1 MAVFKCKMCGG
12 ALEIAEGQTVCECEY
27 CGTRQTLPRL
37 DGERK
42 ANLYDRANHFRR
54 NNEFDKAAGIYDQIL
69 NEDPTDAEAY
79 WSLVLCRY
87 GVEYVEDPASHKRV
101 PTVNRAQFTS
111 IYADENYKQALARA
125 DTLQKTV
132 YEAEAAAIDEIQRG
146 ILAISEKEEPFDVF
160 ICYKETD
167 AQGRRTPDSVLA
179 TELYHELTKE
189 GFKVFF
195 SRITLEDKLGAA
207 YEPYIFAALNSARVM
222 VVLGTRPEYFSAV
235 WVKNEWNRY
244 LALVKQSGGK
254 KTLTPAYR
262 DTDPYDLPE
271 EFSHLQAQDMSKL
284 GFMPDL
290 IRGIKKLLRRDE
302 PKAAP
307 MVQQVIQSAGGANL
321 TAQIKRG
328 QQALEDRDWS
338 AADGFFDKALDL
350 DAECAEAF
358 FGKALAAAQCA
369 NGEELVQKRLAIPV
383 TKTET
388 LTACPKDAARI
399 EKAVRELPL
408 VGYLDY
414 KAVRDC
420 FSYDSRE
427 YNSRTFG
434 WKDRIGQEP
443 LYWEKDRLMGRAVR
457 YARGG
462 LAETLTALRERISEG
477 LKQRLADSEAAD
489 AKAKAETSKRYDSE
503 MDAAENRAKELRKTA
518 EAKRKTDY
526 DIACKAQANATTEDL
541 FTSAALRFK
550 REGLRGYEDS
560 DERAKQCYAEA
571 ARLKAEAA
579 TEVERRRAELK
590 AKAAAEKKA
599 AEEKAERE
607 RIEAAKAAVAAK
619 KKKTT
624 KSIITVAVLVLVA
637 AAFLIVTKVIIPS
650 NQYKQAEALLATG
663 NYDNAIDLFTSLG
676 NYKNSPELLRKS
688 FYARAEALLDAG
700 DYDGAIANFKALGD
714 YKDSTDRVLATK
726 YAKAD
731 SLQAAGE
738 RVGAASEFWSLSGY
752 SDARDRSMAL
762 WAEITTRKTIAGGE
776 NHTLSLR
783 ADGTVLAAGGNG
795 NGQCDVS
802 GWSNIIAIAAG
813 GYHTVGL
820 CADGTVLTVGNST
833 GPQCNVSDW
842 SDVVA
847 VAASSSHTV
856 GLCADGTVLARGWNT
871 NNQCDVSGWSDIVMV
886 AVGSSHTVGLHADGT
901 VVAVGNNG
909 NGQCDVSD
917 WSDIVAVAAGSYHTV
932 GLRTDGTVVATG
944 SNGNDQCE
952 VSGWSNIVEIAA
964 GARHTVGLCS
974 DGTVVAVGSN
984 SFHQCEVSDWSDV
997 VDVAAGFWHTI
1008 GLCTDGTVLA
1018 AGENDEGQCDVSGW
1032 TDIMLPN
1039 R

>member
-12 ALEIAEGQTVCECEY
+12 ALEVAEGQTVCECEY
-27 CGTRQTLPRL
+27 CGTKQTLPRL
-37 DGERK
+37 DDERK

-111 IYADENYKQALARA
+111 IYADENYKQALAHA
-125 DTLQKTV
+125 DALQKGV

-160 ICYKETD
+160 ICYKESD

-179 TELYHELTKE
+179 NELYHELTKE

-195 SRITLEDKLGAA
+195 SRITLEDKLGTA

-222 VVLGTRPEYFSAV
+222 VVLGTRPEFFNAV
-235 WVKNEWNRY
+235 WVKNEWSRY

-254 KTLTPAYR
+254 KTLIPAYR
-262 DTDPYDLPE
+262 DMDPYDLPE

-290 IRGIKKLLRRDE
+290 IRGIKKLLRRDA

-408 VGYLDY
+408 AGYLDY

-420 FSYDSRE
+420 FSYDARE
-427 YNSRTFG
+427 YSSRTSA

-443 LYWEKDRLMGRAVR
+443 FYWEKDRLMGRAVR

-462 LAETLTALRERISEG
+462 LAEILTELRKRISEG

-550 REGLRGYEDS
+550 REGLRGYEDA

-571 ARLKAEAA
+571 ARLKTEAA

-590 AKAAAEKKA
+590 AKAEAEKKA

-607 RIEAAKAAVAAK
+607 RIEAEKASAAAK

-624 KSIITVAVLVLVA
+624 KSIITAVVLVLIAV
-637 AAFLIVTKVIIPS
+637 AFLIVTRVIIPPIR
-650 NQYKQAEALLATG
+650 YKQAEALLTEG
-663 NYDNAIDLFTSLG
+663 D
-676 NYKNSPELLRKS
+676 
-688 FYARAEALLDAG
+688 RAG
-700 DYDGAIANFKALGD
+700 SAIAFGKLD
-714 YKDSTDRVLATK
+714 
-726 YAKAD
+726 
-731 SLQAAGE
+731 
-738 RVGAASEFWSLSGY
+738 Y
-752 SDARDRSMAL
+752 SDARARSFAL
-762 WAEITTRKTIAGGE
+762 WDEIAVRDTVAAGTNNTIGVR
-776 NHTLSLR
+776 S
-783 ADGTVLAAGGNG
+783 DGTVIAAGDNSY
-795 NGQCDVS
+795 GQCDVS
-802 GWSNIIAIAAG
+802 GWTDIVAVSAGSYHTVGLRSDGTVVAVGDNYSGQCGVSGWTDIVAIAAGGDHTVGLRADGTVVTTVYKGSRMANVSDWTDLMEVDTGDNYAIGLRLDGTVVAVGGNENGQCNVRDWKDVVAIAAGYYNHTVCLRSDGTVTAVGNNYYGQCDLSDWKNVIAVTAGAYHTVSLRTDGTVVAVGENNHGQCNVRGWKDVIAIAAG
-813 GYHTVGL
+813 GYHTV
-820 CADGTVLTVGNST
+820 C
-833 GPQCNVSDW
+833 
-842 SDVVA
+842 
-847 VAASSSHTV
+847 
-856 GLCADGTVLARGWNT
+856 LCADGTVLA
-871 NNQCDVSGWSDIVMV
+871 V
-886 AVGSSHTVGLHADGT
+886 
-901 VVAVGNNG
+901 
-909 NGQCDVSD
+909 
-917 WSDIVAVAAGSYHTV
+917 
-932 GLRTDGTVVATG
+932 
-944 SNGNDQCE
+944 
-952 VSGWSNIVEIAA
+952 
-964 GARHTVGLCS
+964 
-974 DGTVVAVGSN
+974 
-984 SFHQCEVSDWSDV
+984 
-997 VDVAAGFWHTI
+997 
-1008 GLCTDGTVLA
+1008 
-1018 AGENDEGQCDVSGW
+1018 GENDEGQCDVSGW
-1032 TDIMLPN
+1032 IDIMLPN